1 MRRTSHKHT
10 LNLTYFIYYAIIQGM
25 SEHFTPQPGE
35 DLTGEQDPMAS
46 EPKPEQHGRERS
58 PVRYINYLCKTSS
71 GEIVA
76 VVTNP
81 NVKDPISYGDYHD
94 VYIGTEAG
102 GLRKTEITESKRRR
116 DGGTTNIAVQRT
128 SPDGIKED
136 IRLHFPHPDD
146 PFKRGI
152 PYKPVEGKQPRF
164 NGEDMTVL
172 NERGWNAVA
181 DEETGT
187 LQLSEKPATENT
199 EPEQSTTA
207 QPASPEAAA
216 ADLDRQS
223 SRQRGRGRLSQGIL
237 RLLGLFYRQ

>member
-1 MRRTSHKHT
+1 
-10 LNLTYFIYYAIIQGM
+10 M

-35 DLTGEQDPMAS
+35 DLTGEQDPMVS
-46 EPKPEQHGRERS
+46 GPKPEQHEQEQS
-58 PVRYINYLCKTSS
+58 PVRHINYLCKTSS

-94 VYIGTEAG
+94 VYIGTEVG
-102 GLRKTEITESKRRR
+102 GLRKTKITKSKRRR

-164 NGEDMTVL
+164 NGENMTVL
-172 NERGWNAVA
+172 NEKEWTAAA

-187 LQLSEKPATENT
+187 LQLNEKPATENT
-199 EPEQSTTA
+199 PEPEQPTTA
-207 QPASPEAAA
+207 QPISPEAAA
-216 ADLDRQS
+216 ADLCLQS
-223 SRQRGRGRLSQGIL
+223 LRQRGRGLLSRGIL
-237 RLLGLFYRQ
+237 WLLGLSSQR

>member
-1 MRRTSHKHT
+1 
-10 LNLTYFIYYAIIQGM
+10 M
-25 SEHFTPQPGE
+25 SEHFTPQPRE
-35 DLTGEQDPMAS
+35 DLTGDQDLATP
-46 EPKPEQHGRERS
+46 ELKHEQHEQEQS

-94 VYIGTEAG
+94 VYIGTEVG
-102 GLRKTEITESKRRR
+102 GLRKTKITESKRRR

-164 NGEDMTVL
+164 NGENMTVL
-172 NERGWNAVA
+172 NEKEWTAAA

-187 LQLSEKPATENT
+187 LQLNEKPAAKNT
-199 EPEQSTTA
+199 EPEQPNPA
-207 QPASPEAAA
+207 QPASPEAAT
-216 ADLDRQS
+216 ADLCRQS
-223 SRQRGRGRLSQGIL
+223 SRQRGRGRLSRGIL
-237 RLLGLFYRQ
+237 WLLGLSSRR